1 MNIMSNIKI
10 FLTFLAIIAI
20 FSTNT
25 FAAKIA
31 KSDVENFAKTYLKD
45 HIETPTNGK
54 ISIKVAKI
62 DPRIKLKD
70 CKTNLTANIPEN
82 FNGRNVNI
90 KISCADSIPW
100 HIYLAAKIKTII
112 PVVVAKKSISK
123 GTLLDSSNLA
133 IAYIDTYKVRGAYLD
148 DLTKIAG
155 SKAKKK
161 ITKNHLI
168 TLKNTC
174 TVCKGSSVSIIAKSP
189 TFTIK
194 TNGEALSSGN
204 IGDQVS
210 IKNKQSGKVITAQV
224 NAINKVVINL

>member
-1 MNIMSNIKI
+1 MSNIKI
-10 FLTFLAIIAI
+10 FITFLAITTV
-20 FSTNT
+20 FSSNT
-25 FAAKIA
+25 LAEKIT
-31 KSDVENFAKTYLKD
+31 KSDIENFAKAYLKAHLD
-45 HIETPTNGK
+45 TPTNGK

-62 DPRIKLKD
+62 DPRINLKD
-70 CKTNLTANIPEN
+70 CKTNLNANIPEN

-100 HIYLAAKIKTII
+100 HIYMAAKVKTMI
-112 PVVVAKKSISK
+112 PVIVAKKSISK
-123 GTLLDSSNLA
+123 GTLLDKTNLT
-133 IAYIDTYKVRGAYLD
+133 ITYIDTYKIRGTFLD
-148 DLTKIAG
+148 DLNKVAG

-174 TVCKGSSVSIIAKSP
+174 SVCKGSSVSITAKSAI
-189 TFTIK
+189 FTIK

-204 IGDQVS
+204 IGDQVRV
-210 IKNKQSGKVITAQV
+210 KNKQSGKIITAQV